1 MLIIFLIIFLIKLIK
16 FDFPLKLKKKAL
28 KAIELLSNNSH
39 KLFDVVSTYFEAF
52 QIALISFR

>member
-28 KAIELLSNNSH
+28 KAFELLSNKSH
-39 KLFDVVSTYFEAF
+39 KLFDVV
-52 QIALISFR
+52 